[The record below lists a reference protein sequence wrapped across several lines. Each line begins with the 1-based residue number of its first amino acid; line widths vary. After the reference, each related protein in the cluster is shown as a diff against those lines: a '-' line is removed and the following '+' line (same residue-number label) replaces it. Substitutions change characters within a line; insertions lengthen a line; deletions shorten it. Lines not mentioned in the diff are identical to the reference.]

1 MGYFDSVQ
9 SAAQLLTP
17 ITNER
22 MLAALDRLEV
32 DYELGDDGTAVFH
45 FERGYFY
52 YTLSNAPARDLLSV
66 RGSYR
71 GTFPLEALPALNEF
85 TNAWNQQNLF
95 PKVFP
100 YRVEEDG
107 QGLVVLPVEL
117 SMVYAG
123 GATDAQIDEHLRA
136 AVQTSLEYFENLASA
151 FGFGEEE

>member
-1 MGYFDSVQ
+1 MGYFESVQ
-9 SAAQLLTP
+9 SAAQLLKPLTD
-17 ITNER
+17 ER
-22 MLAALDRLEV
+22 MLQALDRLEV
-32 DYELGDDGTAVFH
+32 DYELGDDGAAVFH

-100 YRVEEDG
+100 YRVEEEG
-107 QGLVVLPVEL
+107 QGFVVLPVEL

-123 GATDAQIDEHLRA
+123 GVTDAQIDEHLRA
-136 AVQTSLEYFENLASA
+136 ALQTSLEYFETVAST
-151 FGFGEEE
+151 FGGEE